1 METKH
6 QFVAFDLEI
15 AQPLPEGVVDWR
27 QHRPLGITCAA
38 TVTSQPE
45 DLRLW
50 YGRGDDDTPTDRMTQ
65 AEAKELVEYLDRVK
79 REGCQVLT
87 WNGLGFDFEVLAE
100 ESQSFEACRD
110 LARHHID
117 MMFHAFCYLGY
128 PISLDR
134 AARGMRLAGK
144 PEGMS
149 GLVAPQMWAEGQ
161 RQQVLDYVRQDAR
174 TTLELALACEHHGH
188 LRWIAH
194 SGKRREMP
202 LTGGWLSVDQA
213 RKRPLPDTS
222 WMSEPMSRDNFTA
235 WLS

>member
-1 METKH
+1 METK
-6 QFVAFDLEI
+6 QRFVAFDIEI

-50 YGRGDDDTPTDRMTQ
+50 YGRDDAEAPADRMAQ
-65 AEAKELVEYLDRVK
+65 AEAQELVEYLSRAK
-79 REGCQVLT
+79 REGYQILT

-100 ESQSFEACRD
+100 ESQSLDECRE
-110 LARHHID
+110 LAGHHVD
-117 MMFHAFCYLGY
+117 MMFHAFCHLGY

-134 AARGMRLAGK
+134 AARGMSMAGK

-149 GLVAPQMWAEGQ
+149 GLLAPQMWAEGQ

-174 TTLELALACEHHGH
+174 ITLDLALASQSRGH

-202 LTGGWLSVDQA
+202 LPSGWLSVDEA
-213 RKRPLPDTS
+213 RKLPQPDTS
-222 WMSEPMSRDNFTA
+222 WMSDPMSRDGFTA